1 MPEKAAP
8 VAVKPEVKVKKAE
21 VNPPSLVSTH
31 PPDIHARILY
41 LQRTIGNRAVSSFLK
56 SAQLKGAGSR
66 AAMQRLMTGPATQ
79 APAPE
84 SGGAPDQLQ
93 SPFWAGDNR
102 LQAAYRDKPPLEQGE
117 KDAAVAKLQ
126 QALVQ
131 QGYPMPLS
139 TSPEGTMDGVWGNE
153 TTATV
158 RRFQQEHDVRPVG
171 GWEAGH
177 KTLGALDRLL
187 GGSGPIPPPPNPVA
201 ACPESTENF
210 PADPSTILGLE
221 EGDGV
226 VGKGDVTPE
235 ELVQRPRVH
244 RLQELLNQKL
254 PGANLAQNCSFDDQT
269 EAKLVEFQASMDDIV
284 TGKKSDGAAGNILIG
299 SPAIGGPGKGSG
311 KVDLPTANALLGKTP
326 PTPVPPGPVCPARD
340 PGEKTK
346 SFFASPTTAF
356 SKSSQELLIQSLA
369 VGSKNLMDAPDTP
382 GWQEAISFMA
392 GDPNTKVTIT
402 GFTDC
407 AGNDVENFN
416 VQQQR
421 AEAVKA
427 RMPALVQSRV
437 IATGPAGTTSFLAG
451 NSTAAERAS
460 NRAVRVKFSSLP
472 PASEGPFD
480 RLAGGAKTLDEY
492 LFLVRSMEQKLGL
505 TAPADTAKALSV
517 IRQIYYGS
525 ASWTLVSGRTGL
537 WDRIITNRPWS
548 PGDDP
553 TPQLTPPLMQALRN
567 SQTVEGTDL
576 GHVFTGLDAMMNPQ
590 PISFHGIATSL
601 NNEEVASW
609 SGDVGSAAAEWAV
622 DMSWGRTVP
631 KVKGKPVGTPD
642 DYFKGFAGDSD
653 LLGDIDAYAMRA
665 GFSPGTSPSALAMSQ
680 VKLQGPLS
688 EALLQYYRVSRS
700 DQGQAHNQRFKTF
713 VESFGGVVSGHSLTN
728 PPAVTAVLEQKVLT
742 FAAAFALLKL
752 VPEHQTEFGDPT
764 VPPGD
769 SRLLNQLLVDGS
781 SHMTNRFINFLVAHL

>member
-1 MPEKAAP
+1 
-8 VAVKPEVKVKKAE
+8 
-21 VNPPSLVSTH
+21 
-31 PPDIHARILY
+31 
-41 LQRTIGNRAVSSFLK
+41 
-56 SAQLKGAGSR
+56 
-66 AAMQRLMTGPATQ
+66 
-79 APAPE
+79 
-84 SGGAPDQLQ
+84 
-93 SPFWAGDNR
+93 
-102 LQAAYRDKPPLEQGE
+102 
-117 KDAAVAKLQ
+117 
-126 QALVQ
+126 
-131 QGYPMPLS
+131 
-139 TSPEGTMDGVWGNE
+139 
-153 TTATV
+153 
-158 RRFQQEHDVRPVG
+158 
-171 GWEAGH
+171 
-177 KTLGALDRLL
+177 
-187 GGSGPIPPPPNPVA
+187 
-201 ACPESTENF
+201 
-210 PADPSTILGLE
+210 
-221 EGDGV
+221 
-226 VGKGDVTPE
+226 
-235 ELVQRPRVH
+235 
-244 RLQELLNQKL
+244 
-254 PGANLAQNCSFDDQT
+254 
-269 EAKLVEFQASMDDIV
+269 
-284 TGKKSDGAAGNILIG
+284 
-299 SPAIGGPGKGSG
+299 
-311 KVDLPTANALLGKTP
+311 
-326 PTPVPPGPVCPARD
+326 
-340 PGEKTK
+340 
-346 SFFASPTTAF
+346 
-356 SKSSQELLIQSLA
+356 
-369 VGSKNLMDAPDTP
+369 
-382 GWQEAISFMA
+382 
-392 GDPNTKVTIT
+392 
-402 GFTDC
+402 
-407 AGNDVENFN
+407 
-416 VQQQR
+416 
-421 AEAVKA
+421 
-427 RMPALVQSRV
+427 
-437 IATGPAGTTSFLAG
+437 
-451 NSTAAERAS
+451 
-460 NRAVRVKFSSLP
+460 
-472 PASEGPFD
+472 
-480 RLAGGAKTLDEY
+480 
-492 LFLVRSMEQKLGL
+492 MEQKLGL